1 MGLRKENFNIMGVHW
16 KIKFLGGGLGSRK
29 TNVWGEI
36 VKGRVEL
43 GQFADLRWGL
53 AQKSELFF

>member
-1 MGLRKENFNIMGVHW
+1 MGVHW
-16 KIKFLGGGLGSRK
+16 KIQFLGGGLGSRK

-53 AQKSELFF
+53 AQKSGLFF